1 MAFIL
6 VLPAE
11 RYVKLINIV
20 LLTRSECI
28 LNLGDSYISGM
39 NIGFIGL
46 GDMGRLYA
54 KAFAKAGYKVC
65 GCDLPE
71 NRERLEADLSPYDIK
86 VLDNGKDVSRL
97 CDLIIYSVEAEHMAA
112 VVAECGP
119 STKYGAIVAG
129 QTSVK
134 HPEIA
139 AFEKYLPEDARIIT
153 FHAMHGPGF
162 APKGQKLI
170 LIPHRADAY
179 ARKRMHDLFTA
190 VETDIVEIPDYHE
203 HDKIVADTQA
213 VTHVGFES
221 MGTAWKEAGFFPW
234 ENASYVGGIDNVKIL
249 TTLRIFSY
257 KAHVYAGLAIMNPY
271 ARQQVKRYAVSE
283 SELFKL
289 MIKEEE
295 QAFRERLYRARD
307 FVFHESRKPIM
318 LNDTVMKEFSL
329 SQHNEGRKPNSHLS
343 ILSMVDAWYHLGV
356 NPYDNLICQTPP
368 FRLRLGIA
376 EYLFKDEELLEESIV
391 AALYDKTIRGDDL
404 EFHSAVREWSSIIGY
419 GDMEGYKKHFNEV
432 QQFFSH
438 RLDEG
443 KAQSAEL
450 IRRLME

>member
-1 MAFIL
+1 
-6 VLPAE
+6 
-11 RYVKLINIV
+11 
-20 LLTRSECI
+20 
-28 LNLGDSYISGM
+28 M
-39 NIGFIGL
+39 NIGIIGL

-54 KAFAKAGYKVC
+54 KAFADAGYQVC

-71 NRERLEADLSPYDIK
+71 NRNRLEEELSPYHIK
-86 VLDNGKDVSRL
+86 IMESGLEVSRI
-97 CDLIIYSVEAEHMAA
+97 CDLIIYSVEADKMLQ
-112 VVAECGP
+112 VVAECGS

-134 HPEIA
+134 TPEITT
-139 AFEKYLPEDARIIT
+139 FEKYLPADAQIIT
-153 FHAMHGPGF
+153 FHGMHGPGF
-162 APKGQKLI
+162 KPKGQTLI
-170 LIPHRADAY
+170 LIRHRADDDAY
-179 ARKRMHDLFTA
+179 QRMLDLFTA
-190 VETDIVEIPDYHE
+190 IGSDIVEMDDYHE
-203 HDKIVADTQA
+203 HDRIVADTQA

-234 ENASYVGGIDNVKIL
+234 ENASYIGGIDNVKIL

-257 KAHVYAGLAIMNPY
+257 KAHVYAGLAILNPY

-295 QAFRERLYRARD
+295 EAFRARLYRARD

-318 LNDTVMKEFSL
+318 LNDAVMKEFSL
-329 SQHNEGRKPNSHLS
+329 SQKPEQQKPNSHLS

-376 EYLFKDEELLEESIV
+376 EYLFKNEELLEESIET
-391 AALYDKTIRGDDL
+391 ALYDKTIRGDDL
-404 EFHSAVREWSSIIGY
+404 EFHSAVREWSSIIGH
-419 GDMEGYKKHFNEV
+419 GDMQGYKKQFNDV
-432 QQFFSH
+432 QAFFDG
-438 RLDEG
+438 RLEEG
-443 KAQSAEL
+443 NKQSAEL
-450 IRRLME
+450 IRRLMTD

>member
-1 MAFIL
+1 MI
-6 VLPAE
+6 
-11 RYVKLINIV
+11 INYAAH
-20 LLTRSECI
+20 T
-28 LNLGDSYISGM
+28 YISKM
-39 NIGFIGL
+39 NIGIIGL

-54 KAFAKAGYKVC
+54 KAFARAGYTVC

-71 NRERLEADLSPYDIK
+71 NRDRLEEELAPYGIK
-86 VLDNGKDVSRL
+86 VLDSGSDITRAN
-97 CDLIIYSVEAEHMAA
+97 DLIIYSVEADRLAE
-112 VVAECGP
+112 VVAAYGP

-139 AFEKYLPEDARIIT
+139 IFEKYLPTDSQIIT

-162 APKGQKLI
+162 EPKGQKLI
-170 LIPHRADAY
+170 LIKHRADAEAY
-179 ARKRMHDLFTA
+179 NRMLELFTSI
-190 VETDIVEIPDYHE
+190 ETDIVEIADYHE

-234 ENASYVGGIDNVKIL
+234 ENGSYVGGIDNVKIL

-257 KAHVYAGLAIMNPY
+257 KAHVYAGLAILNPY

-295 QAFRERLYRARD
+295 KAFRERIYRARE
-307 FVFHESRKPIM
+307 FVFHQSRKPIM

-329 SQHNEGRKPNSHLS
+329 SQKPEQQKPNSHLS

-376 EYLFKDEELLEESIV
+376 EYLFKNEELLEESIET
-391 AALYDKTIRGDDL
+391 ALYDKTIRGDDL
-404 EFHSAVREWSSIIGY
+404 EFHSAVREWSAIIGY

-432 QQFFSH
+432 QAFFKD
-438 RLDEG
+438 RLEEG
-443 KAQSAEL
+443 KTQSAEL
-450 IRRLME
+450 IRRLMME

>member
-1 MAFIL
+1 
-6 VLPAE
+6 
-11 RYVKLINIV
+11 
-20 LLTRSECI
+20 
-28 LNLGDSYISGM
+28 M
-39 NIGFIGL
+39 NIGIIGL

-54 KAFAKAGYKVC
+54 KAFVKAGYQVS
-65 GCDLPE
+65 GCDLPA
-71 NRERLEADLSPYDIK
+71 NRSALEAELEPFGIK
-86 VLDNGKDVSRL
+86 MVDNGHDISRT
-97 CDLIIYSVEAEHMAA
+97 CDLIIYSVEADKLEQ
-112 VVAECGP
+112 VVAEFGP

-134 HPEIA
+134 TPEIEI
-139 AFEKYLPEDARIIT
+139 FEKHLPADAQIVT

-162 APKGQKLI
+162 EPKGQKLI
-170 LIPHRADAY
+170 LIRHRAENDAY
-179 ARKRMHDLFTA
+179 LRMLDLFNA
-190 VETDIVEIPDYHE
+190 LETDIVEMSSFHE

-234 ENASYVGGIDNVKIL
+234 ENASYIGGIDNVKIL

-257 KAHVYAGLAIMNPY
+257 KAHVYAGLAILNPY
-271 ARQQVKRYAVSE
+271 AKQQVKRYAVSE

-295 QAFRERLYRARD
+295 AAFRARLYRARD

-318 LNDTVMKEFSL
+318 FNEKVMRDFSL
-329 SQHNEGRKPNSHLS
+329 SEKPELQKPNSHLS

-376 EYLFKDEELLEESIV
+376 EYLFKNEDLLEESIV
-391 AALYDKTIRGDDL
+391 TALYDKTIRGDDL
-404 EFHSAVREWSSIIGY
+404 EFHSAVREWSAIIGY

-432 QQFFSH
+432 QSFFKG
-438 RLDEG
+438 RLEEG
-443 KAQSAEL
+443 NKQSAEL
-450 IRRLME
+450 IRRLMME

>member
-1 MAFIL
+1 
-6 VLPAE
+6 
-11 RYVKLINIV
+11 
-20 LLTRSECI
+20 
-28 LNLGDSYISGM
+28 M
-39 NIGFIGL
+39 NIGIIGL

-54 KAFAKAGYKVC
+54 KAFADAGYQVC

-71 NRERLEADLSPYDIK
+71 NRGKLEAELDGYNIK
-86 VLDNGKDVSRL
+86 IMDSGMDVSRVS
-97 CDLIIYSVEAEHMAA
+97 DLIIYSVEAEKIAK
-112 VVAECGP
+112 VVAECGS

-134 HPEIA
+134 TPEIE
-139 AFEKYLPEDARIIT
+139 AFEKYLPADAQIIT
-153 FHAMHGPGF
+153 FHGMHGPGF
-162 APKGQKLI
+162 KPKGQTLI
-170 LIPHRADAY
+170 LIRHRADDEAY
-179 ARKRMHDLFTA
+179 QRMLDLFTA
-190 VETDIVEIPDYHE
+190 IGSEIVEMDNYHE

-234 ENASYVGGIDNVKIL
+234 ENASYIGGIDNVKIL

-257 KAHVYAGLAIMNPY
+257 KAHVYAGLAILNPY
-271 ARQQVKRYAVSE
+271 AKQHVKRYAISE

-295 QAFRERLYRARD
+295 DAFRARLYRARD
-307 FVFHESRKPIM
+307 FVFHASRKPIM
-318 LNDTVMKEFSL
+318 LNDRVIKEFSL
-329 SQHNEGRKPNSHLS
+329 SQKAEQQKPNSHLS

-376 EYLFKDEELLEESIV
+376 EYLFKNEELLEESIE

-404 EFHSAVREWSSIIGY
+404 EFHSAVREWSAIIGY
-419 GDMEGYKKHFNEV
+419 GDMEGYKKHFNDV
-432 QQFFSH
+432 QSFFKG
-438 RLDEG
+438 RLEEG
-443 KAQSAEL
+443 NKQSAEL
-450 IRRLME
+450 IRRLMTE

>member
-1 MAFIL
+1 
-6 VLPAE
+6 
-11 RYVKLINIV
+11 
-20 LLTRSECI
+20 
-28 LNLGDSYISGM
+28 M
-39 NIGFIGL
+39 NIGIIGL

-54 KAFAKAGYKVC
+54 KAFAKAGYTVS
-65 GCDLPE
+65 GCDLPA
-71 NRERLEADLSPYDIK
+71 NRDKLEEELAPYKINIMDS
-86 VLDNGKDVSRL
+86 GSDVSRTN
-97 CDLIIYSVEAEHMAA
+97 DLIIYSVEADRLEQ

-119 STKYGAIVAG
+119 LTKYGAIVAG

-139 AFEKYLPEDARIIT
+139 IFEKYLPADAQIVT
-153 FHAMHGPGF
+153 FHGMHGPGF
-162 APKGQKLI
+162 EPKGQTLI
-170 LIPHRADAY
+170 LIPHRTSPDAY
-179 ARKRMHDLFTA
+179 QRMFDLFT
-190 VETDIVEIPDYHE
+190 TIGSNIVEIADYHE

-221 MGTAWKEAGFFPW
+221 MGTAWKSAGFFPW
-234 ENASYVGGIDNVKIL
+234 ENASYIGGIDNVKIL

-257 KAHVYAGLAIMNPY
+257 KAHVYAGLAILNPY
-271 ARQQVKRYAVSE
+271 AKQQVKRYAESE

-289 MIKEEE
+289 MIKEE
-295 QAFRERLYRARD
+295 AKIFRDRLYRARD

-329 SQHNEGRKPNSHLS
+329 SQRPEQQKPNSHLS

-376 EYLFKDEELLEESIV
+376 EYLFKNEELLEESIET
-391 AALYDKTIRGDDL
+391 ALYDKTIRGDDL

-432 QQFFSH
+432 QVFFDG
-438 RLDEG
+438 RLEEG
-443 KAQSAEL
+443 KKQSAEL
-450 IRRLME
+450 IRRLMME

>member
-1 MAFIL
+1 
-6 VLPAE
+6 
-11 RYVKLINIV
+11 
-20 LLTRSECI
+20 
-28 LNLGDSYISGM
+28 M
-39 NIGFIGL
+39 NIGIIGL
-46 GDMGRLYA
+46 GDMGKLYA
-54 KAFAKAGYKVC
+54 KAFADAGYEVC
-65 GCDLPE
+65 GCDLPQ
-71 NRERLEADLSPYDIK
+71 NREKLEDELVPYHIK
-86 VLDNGKDVSRL
+86 VLESGMDVSRI
-97 CDLIIYSVEAEHMAA
+97 CDLIIYSVEADSMAR
-112 VVAECGP
+112 VVGECGS

-134 HPEIA
+134 TPEIET
-139 AFEKYLPEDARIIT
+139 FEKYLPADAQIIT
-153 FHAMHGPGF
+153 FHGMHGPGF
-162 APKGQKLI
+162 KPKGQKLI
-170 LIPHRADAY
+170 LIRHRADDDAY
-179 ARKRMHDLFTA
+179 QRMLDLFTSIGS
-190 VETDIVEIPDYHE
+190 DIVEMDDYHQ

-234 ENASYVGGIDNVKIL
+234 ENASYIGGIDNVKIL

-271 ARQQVKRYAVSE
+271 AKQQVKRYAISE

-295 QAFRERLYRARD
+295 AAFRARLYRARD

-318 LNDTVMKEFSL
+318 LNDAVMREFSL
-329 SQHNEGRKPNSHLS
+329 NQNSDLQKPNSHLS

-376 EYLFKDEELLEESIV
+376 EYLFKNEELLEESIET
-391 AALYDKTIRGDDL
+391 ALYDKTIRGDDL

-419 GDMEGYKKHFNEV
+419 GDMEGYKKHFNDV
-432 QQFFSH
+432 QAFFH
-438 RLDEG
+438 GRLEEG
-443 KAQSAEL
+443 NKQSAEL
-450 IRRLME
+450 IRRLMME

>member
-1 MAFIL
+1 
-6 VLPAE
+6 
-11 RYVKLINIV
+11 
-20 LLTRSECI
+20 
-28 LNLGDSYISGM
+28 M
-39 NIGFIGL
+39 NIGIIGL

-54 KAFAKAGYKVC
+54 KAFAAAGYPVY

-71 NRERLEADLSPYDIK
+71 NRDKLENELNPHQIK
-86 VLDNGKDVSRL
+86 IMDNGMEISRI
-97 CDLIIYSVEAEHMAA
+97 CDLIIYSVEADRLTQ
-112 VVAECGP
+112 VVAECGA

-134 HPEIA
+134 TPEIA
-139 AFEKYLPEDARIIT
+139 TFEKYLPADTNIIT

-162 APKGQKLI
+162 QPKGQKLI
-170 LIPHRADAY
+170 LIRHRADDEAY
-179 ARKRMHDLFTA
+179 QRMLDLFTA
-190 VETDIVEIPDYHE
+190 VETDIVEIADFHE

-234 ENASYVGGIDNVKIL
+234 ENASYIGGIDNVKIL

-257 KAHVYAGLAIMNPY
+257 KAHVYAGLAILNPY
-271 ARQQVKRYAVSE
+271 ARQQVKRYAISE

-295 QAFRERLYRARD
+295 EAFRTRLYRARD

-318 LNDTVMKEFSL
+318 LNDAVMKEFSL
-329 SQHNEGRKPNSHLS
+329 SQNPELQKPNSHLS

-376 EYLFKDEELLEESIV
+376 EYLFKNEELLEESIKT
-391 AALYDKTIRGDDL
+391 ALYDKTIRGDDL

-432 QQFFSH
+432 QSFFKG
-438 RLDEG
+438 RLEEG
-443 KAQSAEL
+443 NKQSAEL
-450 IRRLME
+450 IRRLMT

>member
-1 MAFIL
+1 
-6 VLPAE
+6 
-11 RYVKLINIV
+11 
-20 LLTRSECI
+20 
-28 LNLGDSYISGM
+28 M
-39 NIGFIGL
+39 NIGIIGL

-54 KAFAKAGYKVC
+54 KAFAKAGYTVC

-71 NRERLEADLSPYDIK
+71 NRDKLEEELTPYKITIM
-86 VLDNGKDVSRL
+86 DNGRDVARTN
-97 CDLIIYSVEAEHMAA
+97 DLVIYSVEADKMEQ

-119 STKYGAIVAG
+119 LTRYGAIVAG

-134 HPEIA
+134 HPEIIT
-139 AFEKYLPEDARIIT
+139 FEKYLPADTQIVT
-153 FHAMHGPGF
+153 FHGMHGPGF
-162 APKGQKLI
+162 EPKGQTLI
-170 LIPHRADAY
+170 LIPHRTTPDAY
-179 ARKRMHDLFTA
+179 QRIYDLFTA
-190 VETDIVEIPDYHE
+190 IGSNIVEIADYHE

-221 MGTAWKEAGFFPW
+221 MGTAWKSAGFFPW

-257 KAHVYAGLAIMNPY
+257 KAHVYAGLAILNPY
-271 ARQQVKRYAVSE
+271 AKQQVKRYAESE

-289 MIKEEE
+289 MIKEE
-295 QAFRERLYRARD
+295 AKTFRERLYRARD

-318 LNDTVMKEFSL
+318 LNDAVMKEFSL
-329 SQHNEGRKPNSHLS
+329 SQKPEQQKPNSHLS

-376 EYLFKDEELLEESIV
+376 EYLFKNEELLEESIET
-391 AALYDKTIRGDDL
+391 ALYDKTIRGDDL

-419 GDMEGYKKHFNEV
+419 GDMEGYKKHFNDV
-432 QQFFSH
+432 QAFFDG
-438 RLDEG
+438 RLEEG
-443 KAQSAEL
+443 KKQSAEL
-450 IRRLME
+450 IRRLMMD

>member
-1 MAFIL
+1 
-6 VLPAE
+6 
-11 RYVKLINIV
+11 
-20 LLTRSECI
+20 
-28 LNLGDSYISGM
+28 M
-39 NIGFIGL
+39 NIGIIGL

-54 KAFAKAGYKVC
+54 KAFADAGYQVC

-71 NRERLEADLSPYDIK
+71 NRARLEQELDPYHIK
-86 VLDNGKDVSRL
+86 IMDDGKDISRT
-97 CDLIIYSVEAEHMAA
+97 CDLIIYSVEADSMDR
-112 VVAECGP
+112 VVGEYGP
-119 STKYGAIVAG
+119 LTKPGAIVAG

-134 HPEIA
+134 TPEIDV
-139 AFEKYLPEDARIIT
+139 FEKYLPANSQIIT
-153 FHAMHGPGF
+153 FHGMHGPGF
-162 APKGQKLI
+162 KPKGQKLI
-170 LIPHRADAY
+170 LIRHRAADDAY
-179 ARKRMHDLFTA
+179 QRMLDLFTA
-190 VETDIVEIPDYHE
+190 VGSDIVELEDYHQ

-234 ENASYVGGIDNVKIL
+234 ENASYIGGIDNVKIL

-257 KAHVYAGLAIMNPY
+257 KAHVYAGLAILNPY
-271 ARQQVKRYAVSE
+271 AKQQVKRYAVSE

-295 QAFRERLYRARD
+295 PAFRARLYRARD

-318 LNDTVMKEFSL
+318 LNDAVMKEFRL
-329 SQHNEGRKPNSHLS
+329 SQNHDLQKPNSHLS

-376 EYLFKDEELLEESIV
+376 EYLFKNEELLEESIET
-391 AALYDKTIRGDDL
+391 ALYDKTIRGDDL

-419 GDMEGYKKHFNEV
+419 GDMEGYKKHFNDV
-432 QQFFSH
+432 QSFFKG
-438 RLDEG
+438 RLEEG
-443 KAQSAEL
+443 NKQSAEL
-450 IRRLME
+450 IRRLMME

>member
-1 MAFIL
+1 
-6 VLPAE
+6 
-11 RYVKLINIV
+11 
-20 LLTRSECI
+20 
-28 LNLGDSYISGM
+28 M
-39 NIGFIGL
+39 NIGIIGL

-54 KAFAKAGYKVC
+54 RAFAKAGYTVC

-71 NRERLEADLSPYDIK
+71 NRDKLEEELTPYKITIM
-86 VLDNGKDVSRL
+86 DNGRDVARTN
-97 CDLIIYSVEAEHMAA
+97 DLVIYSVEADKMEQ

-119 STKYGAIVAG
+119 LTKYGAIVAG

-134 HPEIA
+134 HPEIIT
-139 AFEKYLPEDARIIT
+139 FEKYLPADTQIVT
-153 FHAMHGPGF
+153 FHGMHGPGF
-162 APKGQKLI
+162 EPKGQTLI
-170 LIPHRADAY
+170 LIPHRTSADAY
-179 ARKRMHDLFTA
+179 QRMYDLFTA
-190 VETDIVEIPDYHE
+190 IGSNIVEIADYHE

-221 MGTAWKEAGFFPW
+221 MGTAWKSAGFFPW

-257 KAHVYAGLAIMNPY
+257 KAHVYAGLAILNPY
-271 ARQQVKRYAVSE
+271 AKQQVKRYAESE

-289 MIKEEE
+289 MIKEE
-295 QAFRERLYRARD
+295 AKTFRERLYRARD

-318 LNDTVMKEFSL
+318 LNDAVMKEFSL
-329 SQHNEGRKPNSHLS
+329 SQKPEQQKPNSHLS

-376 EYLFKDEELLEESIV
+376 EYLFKNEELLEESIET
-391 AALYDKTIRGDDL
+391 ALYDKTIRGDDL

-419 GDMEGYKKHFNEV
+419 GDMEGYKKHFNDV
-432 QQFFSH
+432 QAFFDG
-438 RLDEG
+438 RLEEG
-443 KAQSAEL
+443 KKQSAEL
-450 IRRLME
+450 IRRLMME

>member
-1 MAFIL
+1 
-6 VLPAE
+6 
-11 RYVKLINIV
+11 
-20 LLTRSECI
+20 
-28 LNLGDSYISGM
+28 M
-39 NIGFIGL
+39 NIGVIGL
-46 GDMGRLYA
+46 GDMGKLYA
-54 KAFAKAGYKVC
+54 KAFAKAGYAVC

-71 NRERLEADLSPYDIK
+71 NMHRLMDELEPFGIK
-86 VLDNGKDVSRL
+86 IIEHGSDVARS
-97 CDLIIYSVEAEHMAA
+97 CDLVIYSVEADRLAD
-112 VVAECGP
+112 VVAAYGP

-139 AFEKYLPEDARIIT
+139 IFEKHLPADAQIIT

-162 APKGQKLI
+162 EPKGQKLI
-170 LIPHRADAY
+170 LIRHRADDAAY
-179 ARKRMHDLFTA
+179 NRMLELFTA
-190 VETDIVEIPDYHE
+190 VETDIVEIADYHE

-234 ENASYVGGIDNVKIL
+234 DNGSYIGGIDNVKIL

-257 KAHVYAGLAIMNPY
+257 KAHVYAGLAILNPY

-295 QAFRERLYRARD
+295 KAFRDRLYRARD

-318 LNDTVMKEFSL
+318 LNDKVMKEFSL
-329 SQHNEGRKPNSHLS
+329 GQNAETRKPNSHLS

-356 NPYDNLICQTPP
+356 NPYDNLIGQTPP

-376 EYLFKDEELLEESIV
+376 EYLFKNEELLEESIET
-391 AALYDKTIRGDDL
+391 ALYDKTIRGDDL
-404 EFHSAVREWSSIIGY
+404 EFHSAVREWSAIIGY
-419 GDMEGYKKHFNEV
+419 GDMEGYKKHFNDV
-432 QQFFSH
+432 QAFFKD
-438 RLDEG
+438 RLEDG
-443 KAQSAEL
+443 KRQSAEL
-450 IRRLME
+450 IRRLMME